1 MKRKILVSIG
11 LIVVLLQGCIV
22 KSLHPFFNDSDL
34 VARNELINNWT
45 DQDGGIWTIN
55 SFKNKP
61 GAYELHW
68 RDKGEQNVVMLGH
81 LFKLN
86 NDIYMDFVP
95 LEDNNTVD
103 MPIFNLHILPTHSV
117 ARVISISKD
126 ELQIKWFNEKWIR
139 TLFEQNRIKISHE
152 AIPDEDEVDPKKKE
166 SDKSYVLTAS
176 TEELQKFI
184 IKYGGEDKA
193 FDDENDTLWL
203 KLKRSN

>member
-1 MKRKILVSIG
+1 MKRNILVSIA
-11 LIVVLLQGCIV
+11 LIIVLLQGCIV

-34 VARNELINNWT
+34 ISRNELINTWT

-61 GAYELHW
+61 GVYELHW
-68 RDKGEQNVVMLGH
+68 RHNGEQDVVMLGH

-86 NDIYMDFVP
+86 NELYMDFLP
-95 LEDNNTVD
+95 LSDNSSVD

-117 ARVISISKD
+117 ARVISISHD
-126 ELQIKWFNEKWIR
+126 EIQIKWFNEKWIR
-139 TLFEQNRIKISHE
+139 TLFEQNRIRISHE
-152 AIPDEDEVDPKKKE
+152 VILDEDEVDPKKEK
-166 SDKSYVLTAS
+166 DKSYILTAS

-184 IKYGGEDKA
+184 VKYGGEDKA
-193 FDDENDTLWL
+193 FDDVNDTVWL